1 MRRKN
6 RSKKR
11 KKGCSRVINNK
22 ETIQKELWQRAED
35 ALWALYGEN
44 PDARILNRF
53 YNEKIIF
60 GDTDAIIVWDRV

>member
-1 MRRKN
+1 M
-6 RSKKR
+6 
-11 KKGCSRVINNK
+11 INNK